1 MCKKILCLMLALAL
15 CLTCLASCGG
25 QESSKSESSAPA
37 SKTSSA
43 DTQSDGEE
51 TPDSTA
57 ESTGEEPYKVHFA
70 YYIAKES
77 PNMQALADAV
87 NELTR
92 EELNMEV
99 ELQALTQGTYHQQ
112 IPMMLA
118 AGEPMDIF
126 ISRASEVGTFIESQY
141 ILDCTPYLD
150 QMGNATAALGE
161 DLQACYIGNFLAG
174 FGSMAERAT
183 PGAMVVRKDIFD
195 ELGYKKEDFDY
206 TLPNMGVLDQITEMY
221 AKVKEKYPDMVCF
234 DGTAVPASCAF
245 CFVDN
250 LSSSFGVLETPDSTT
265 VVNWFETDMYRRLCE
280 VATEWYTKGYSS
292 KDIAVNTDGGD
303 VKMKGGNC
311 FSYFQSWKPGV
322 EIEKKSQTGYE
333 VEMIQLIE
341 APKTSYNV
349 NTRLWS
355 IANSSENPE
364 KAAKFLDWTYSSGEF
379 TDLINWGLPGT
390 DWVLNSD
397 GQADYPEGVT
407 ASTVGYHN
415 DKGFSYPNQFN
426 GTLWAGSPVDQWEQY
441 EAWNDTLTESAAFG
455 FAFDSTSV
463 ATEMATL
470 QTVYDKYQKTVGF
483 GTMPDLDAA
492 IQEFNDGLYGAGL
505 QKVLDEKQRQLD
517 EWLANK

>member
-1 MCKKILCLMLALAL
+1 MSKKILSLVLALAL
-15 CLTCLASCGG
+15 LASCFAGCG
-25 QESSKSESSAPA
+25 KQESSKPESSQPE
-37 SKTSSA
+37 SSSSA
-43 DTQSDGEE
+43 SEPQSSDTAKDK
-51 TPDSTA
+51 TD
-57 ESTGEEPYKVHFA
+57 EEPYTVHFA

-77 PNMQALADAV
+77 PNMGALSDAV
-87 NELTR
+87 NELTMN
-92 EELNMEV
+92 ELNMKV
-99 ELQALTQGTYHQQ
+99 DLQALTSGTYHQQ

-118 AGEPMDIF
+118 AGEPMDVF

-150 QMGNATAALGE
+150 KMENAKAALG
-161 DLQACYIGNFLAG
+161 DDIQACYIGDFLAG

-195 ELGYKKEDFDY
+195 ELGFKKEDFDY
-206 TLPNMGVLDQITEMY
+206 TLPDMGVWDQITEMY
-221 AKVKEKYPDMVCF
+221 AKVKEKYPNIICF

-280 VATEWYTKGYSS
+280 IAADWYTKGYSS

-333 VEMIQLIE
+333 VEMIQLVE

-364 KAAKFLDWTYSSGEF
+364 KAAEFLDWTYKSGEF
-379 TDLINWGLPGT
+379 TDLINWGVPGT
-390 DWVLNSD
+390 DWVLNEE
-397 GQADYPEGVT
+397 GQADYPEGIT
-407 ASTVGYHN
+407 AATVGYHN

-426 GTLWAGSPVDQWEQY
+426 GTLWAGAPKDQWEQY
-441 EAWNDTLTESAAFG
+441 ETWHSTLKESAAFG
-455 FAFDSTSV
+455 FAFNSMPV

-470 QTVYDKYQKTVGF
+470 QTVYDKYNKTVGF

-492 IQEFNDGLYGAGL
+492 IKEFNDALYEAGL
-505 QKVLDEKQRQLD
+505 QKVLDEKQAQLD
-517 EWLANK
+517 AWSEKK